1 MAEIHVRAALLDDTQ
16 AISTLFRSG
25 IPVWQRIDI
34 AGQVQDVPYDQLSI
48 YERWLHGGPWM
59 SVETGALH
67 VSHLLRGAGLPIVA
81 VLDDLIV
88 GYAEAYHSA
97 EPAPFGDHLHL
108 ANLTSRDP
116 AVREALVRYVL
127 EQASVS
133 ACQRVT
139 VSSIAHDDQA
149 SQMHQLF
156 GMQPLARIHRVNLS
170 AKTGQV
176 FYQSTEH
183 ASANPAQ
190 INSWQMPLGRW
201 ESARQHWETLWPRTW
216 VVMPEIR
223 QRPSK
228 RLYLTAAGQ
237 DAYVFV
243 RQQLYAPRS
252 AEVFC
257 WTPKPLPGQILSA
270 IRDWSHREGYRTLV
284 LGVTDATLK
293 ILGAEAEPD
302 GYYQDIYAV
311 DV

>member
-1 MAEIHVRAALLDDTQ
+1 MAEIHVRPALLDDTQ
-16 AISTLFRSG
+16 PVSALFRSG
-25 IPVWQRIDI
+25 IPVWQRID
-34 AGQVQDVPYDQLSI
+34 ADGQVQDVAYEQLSI

-59 SVETGALH
+59 SIETGALH
-67 VSHLLRGAGLPIVA
+67 LSHLLRGAGLAFVA
-81 VLDDLIV
+81 VQDGRIA
-88 GYAEAYHSA
+88 GYVEAYHGD

-108 ANLTSRDP
+108 TNLMSGDT
-116 AVREALVRYVL
+116 AIREALVRHLL
-127 EQASVS
+127 EQGALS

-139 VSSIAHDDQA
+139 ISCIAHDDQA
-149 SQMHQLF
+149 TRLYRAF
-156 GMQPLARIHRVNLS
+156 GMEPFARIHRVNLP

-176 FYQSTEH
+176 FYKSVEH
-183 ASANPAQ
+183 SNANPAQ
-190 INSWQMPLGRW
+190 INQWHMSLGRW
-201 ESARQHWETLWPRTW
+201 ENARQHWETLWPRTW
-216 VVMPEIR
+216 SALPEIR
-223 QRPSK
+223 QRTTN

-257 WTPKPLPGQILSA
+257 WTPKPLPPQVLTA

-293 ILGAEAEPD
+293 MLGAEAEPD
-302 GYYQDIYAV
+302 GYYEDIFAV